1 MIATPI
7 IFCGRSVEI
16 IDVNLNSKLITLS
29 ACETTLGDLNSG
41 DELVGLS
48 RTFLYA
54 GTSALVVSLW
64 TVDVSTSI
72 MMTKFY
78 QFLNEGNSPAIA
90 LSMAQREML
99 KKEFQLSDGQ
109 GKLLEWDSS
118 LEKVVSSE
126 NKFNQSPYY

>member
-7 IFCGRSVEI
+7 IFCWRSVEI
-16 IDVNLNSKLITLS
+16 IDFNLNSKLITLS